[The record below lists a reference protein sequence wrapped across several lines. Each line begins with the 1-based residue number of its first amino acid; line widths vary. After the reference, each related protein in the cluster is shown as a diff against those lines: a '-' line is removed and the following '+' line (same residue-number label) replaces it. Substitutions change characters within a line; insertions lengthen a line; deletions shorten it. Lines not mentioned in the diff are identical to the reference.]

1 MSPPSSTNYH
11 NKNQCFAMYSALLFM
26 LTMFNYRVYYIISKH
41 LILIGCSYISVSFY
55 IKLRQAVRTL
65 LGNNEKLCYKV
76 FIKHI

>member
-1 MSPPSSTNYH
+1 MN
-11 NKNQCFAMYSALLFM
+11 SALLFM

-55 IKLRQAVRTL
+55 IKLHKAVRTL
-65 LGNNEKLCYKV
+65 LGNSEKLCYKV